1 MKIKLHFIIIKL
13 LKKQIMKNSKK
24 NSRIL
29 MVALAALFITACT
42 TVAHATEKK
51 GNEAVSVKYVG
62 AVNNAPIFQLSFT
75 NEKDEKYIVKIT
87 DTDNTIYTETI
98 NGKAQVRKFQFV
110 NNGSEDD
117 ILSVEIINVSTHKSI
132 TYKINPATHVEV
144 ETELV
149 ASL

>member
-1 MKIKLHFIIIKL
+1 
-13 LKKQIMKNSKK
+13 MKNSK
-24 NSRIL
+24 NNFRIF
-29 MVALAALFITACT
+29 VAALAALFSTAFT
-42 TVAHATEKK
+42 SAAHATEST
-51 GNEAVSVKYVG
+51 GNGSVSVKYVG

-75 NEKDEKYIVKIT
+75 NEKVEKYIITIT

-98 NGKAQVRKFQFV
+98 KGKGLVRKFQFV
-110 NNGSEDD
+110 NNGSEEDV
-117 ILSVEIINVSTHKSI
+117 LHVEIKNLSTNKVI